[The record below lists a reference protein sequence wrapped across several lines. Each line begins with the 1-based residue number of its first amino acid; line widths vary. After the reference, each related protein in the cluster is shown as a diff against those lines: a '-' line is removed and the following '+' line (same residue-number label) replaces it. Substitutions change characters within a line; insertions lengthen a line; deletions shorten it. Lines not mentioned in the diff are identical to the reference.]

1 MSKSPETNTPVAHL
15 RHKRLK
21 VAIWKNPSA
30 KGPFYTVTI
39 SRSFKKDENWFDTGS
54 FRFDD
59 LPIIAKLLND
69 AHSVISRLIASDKAA
84 ATKPPPPRRKT

>member
-1 MSKSPETNTPVAHL
+1 MGKSSEANVPIEQL

-30 KGPFYTVTI
+30 NGLFYTVTI
-39 SRSFKKDENWFDTGS
+39 SRSFKKDENWFDTSS

-59 LPIIAKLLND
+59 LPIVAKLLND
-69 AHSVISRLIASDKAA
+69 AHSVISRLIANDKAPA
-84 ATKPPPPRRKT
+84 AKPPPRRKA